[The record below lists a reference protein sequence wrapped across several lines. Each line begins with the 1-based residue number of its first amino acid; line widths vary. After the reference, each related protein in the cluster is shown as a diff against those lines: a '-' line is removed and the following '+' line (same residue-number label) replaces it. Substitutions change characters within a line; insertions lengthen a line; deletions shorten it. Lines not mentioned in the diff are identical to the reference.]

1 MAAVTRDVVVLGGGI
16 SGLTLAYFLRQALP
30 KAVAD
35 ATRIRVLDAST
46 ASGGWVRT
54 AKREGFLFEEGPRG
68 FRPSRNGAEMLR
80 LVEQLQ
86 LQGQMQAVDP
96 AAQARYI
103 LRDGKVEKL
112 PTSLLEALRWPLSLA
127 VARAALH
134 ELFVKPGAMEDESV
148 YKFIARRFSPLVA
161 EKLLDPMA
169 SGIFGGDIRKL
180 SIRSCFPMLVD
191 LEKKHGSVVKGML
204 FGGSKG
210 DDTLL
215 DGTNKSAFVKK
226 HEKSISVSFTDGMS
240 TLMDALADSIKNDP
254 MADLQLNT
262 KVTRLEV
269 HGQNNTSSKGPR
281 FVVESKDPTSG
292 EIQEPI
298 RASHVFSTIPACY
311 LAPVVK
317 DTAPGLAEALNEI
330 KFVDMSMVHV
340 GYNEKVLMTDG
351 FGYLI
356 PTSEREKVL
365 GVVFDSNTFP
375 VQNAEGE
382 MQTRLSVMS
391 GGAHFREVASL
402 PEGELERNALD
413 ALKRHLGITQMP
425 DYVRAMTMTNGIPQ
439 YHVGFGQTLQRIEK
453 QATRSAP
460 GLFLGGNSFYG
471 IGLAD
476 CVTHSKHLALKFAKI
491 KHRDAKASTSSHVA
505 AELLEGA
512 TRSVGIQTVYRDSEA
527 QTDPYTPDY
536 TIQKTATGIT
546 PEIATLV
553 GLNHGRGQLPIGHAE
568 LELIE
573 RNRKKRAFESSL
585 PPMTDEASFL
595 LRKAML
601 EAQETREWA
610 YREAEIDAF
619 HDQRVALLRQ
629 ALAEREKE
637 NAFLSE
643 QRLEALR
650 QRLLHDKEN
659 ALEAIQQERVAA
671 LRKLTKKRAERQ
683 HERGFGAS
691 KPERGRDIIAD
702 YANFGSQV
710 YAPITR
716 DGKAGK
722 TKVSESGI
730 GKPQFLQL
738 DALRELEST
747 LPARMLQSSAG
758 KYKPREKSGRTA
770 KERKQA
776 AIEAHLLKM
785 ESIINKNKE
794 QNEGGATTHGIY
806 GQSHQNT
813 DSPLS
818 RRASQRQQQ
827 LVRPP
832 TPDYALTHV
841 ADAQEN
847 DVDDAVRL
855 LQKLLRGRAV
865 QNMMFEGKER
875 RSDLIAELRAADEQ
889 LALQR
894 RNEFALLQGSGTEA
908 VDRVANAAKTRV
920 EGEVVSEMLDFLS
933 KELSR
938 SREMAKMRAFVIKA
952 TEERRAREVEEGG
965 RRQAED
971 LLRERE
977 DEVFRRVM
985 QVHQETSRDFVDDV
999 LEEIALEQSHAQ
1011 ALNQLH
1017 IRSAGVDGIVLQL
1030 EDEMDSDETVVRELV
1045 ASFLLP
1051 HVQRQHVR
1059 RQVTQEQKKYVT
1071 AAHTLFTEMA
1081 AGMSQPLSSKEDGH
1095 AT

>member
-1 MAAVTRDVVVLGGGI
+1 
-16 SGLTLAYFLRQALP
+16 
-30 KAVAD
+30 
-35 ATRIRVLDAST
+35 
-46 ASGGWVRT
+46 
-54 AKREGFLFEEGPRG
+54 
-68 FRPSRNGAEMLR
+68 
-80 LVEQLQ
+80 
-86 LQGQMQAVDP
+86 
-96 AAQARYI
+96 
-103 LRDGKVEKL
+103 
-112 PTSLLEALRWPLSLA
+112 
-127 VARAALH
+127 
-134 ELFVKPGAMEDESV
+134 
-148 YKFIARRFSPLVA
+148 
-161 EKLLDPMA
+161 
-169 SGIFGGDIRKL
+169 
-180 SIRSCFPMLVD
+180 
-191 LEKKHGSVVKGML
+191 
-204 FGGSKG
+204 
-210 DDTLL
+210 
-215 DGTNKSAFVKK
+215 
-226 HEKSISVSFTDGMS
+226 
-240 TLMDALADSIKNDP
+240 
-254 MADLQLNT
+254 
-262 KVTRLEV
+262 
-269 HGQNNTSSKGPR
+269 
-281 FVVESKDPTSG
+281 
-292 EIQEPI
+292 
-298 RASHVFSTIPACY
+298 
-311 LAPVVK
+311 
-317 DTAPGLAEALNEI
+317 
-330 KFVDMSMVHV
+330 
-340 GYNEKVLMTDG
+340 
-351 FGYLI
+351 
-356 PTSEREKVL
+356 
-365 GVVFDSNTFP
+365 
-375 VQNAEGE
+375 
-382 MQTRLSVMS
+382 
-391 GGAHFREVASL
+391 
-402 PEGELERNALD
+402 
-413 ALKRHLGITQMP
+413 MP

-439 YHVGFGQTLQRIEK
+439 YHVGFGQTLQLSSSGGAFRKGVYRASSKPANTSSAINNQNPTEGSHLISGSERVK
-453 QATRSAP
+453 FHRRPVLPHLQAEPPEVLLAP
-460 GLFLGGNSFYG
+460 VYAVPTLP
-471 IGLAD
+471 
-476 CVTHSKHLALKFAKI
+476 V
-491 KHRDAKASTSSHVA
+491 KHRDAKASHLPT
-505 AELLEGA
+505 LLPNCSKE
-512 TRSVGIQTVYRDSEA
+512 
-527 QTDPYTPDY
+527 P
-536 TIQKTATGIT
+536 
-546 PEIATLV
+546 
-553 GLNHGRGQLPIGHAE
+553 HGRW
-568 LELIE
+568 
-573 RNRKKRAFESSL
+573 
-585 PPMTDEASFL
+585 ASKQCIVTPRRRQIHTHL
-595 LRKAML
+595 TTPSRRLQQAML

-813 DSPLS
+813 DSPLHDGLARDS
-818 RRASQRQQQ
+818 SS
-827 LVRPP
+827 L
-832 TPDYALTHV
+832 
-841 ADAQEN
+841 
-847 DVDDAVRL
+847 
-855 LQKLLRGRAV
+855 
-865 QNMMFEGKER
+865 

-1045 ASFLLP
+1045 ASFCCRMYRGSTYVAKS
-1051 HVQRQHVR
+1051 HRSR
-1059 RQVTQEQKKYVT
+1059 RN
-1071 AAHTLFTEMA
+1071 M
-1081 AGMSQPLSSKEDGH
+1081 
-1095 AT
+1095 

>member
-1 MAAVTRDVVVLGGGI
+1 MSRTVPSR
-16 SGLTLAYFLRQALP
+16 ALDP
-30 KAVAD
+30 VYD
-35 ATRIRVLDAST
+35 TVYTVSS
-46 ASGGWVRT
+46 SGG
-54 AKREGFLFEEGPRG
+54 A
-68 FRPSRNGAEMLR
+68 FRKGVYRASSK
-80 LVEQLQ
+80 
-86 LQGQMQAVDP
+86 P
-96 AAQARYI
+96 A
-103 LRDGKVEKL
+103 
-112 PTSLLEALRWPLSLA
+112 
-127 VARAALH
+127 
-134 ELFVKPGAMEDESV
+134 
-148 YKFIARRFSPLVA
+148 
-161 EKLLDPMA
+161 
-169 SGIFGGDIRKL
+169 
-180 SIRSCFPMLVD
+180 
-191 LEKKHGSVVKGML
+191 
-204 FGGSKG
+204 
-210 DDTLL
+210 
-215 DGTNKSAFVKK
+215 
-226 HEKSISVSFTDGMS
+226 
-240 TLMDALADSIKNDP
+240 
-254 MADLQLNT
+254 
-262 KVTRLEV
+262 
-269 HGQNNTSSKGPR
+269 NTSSAINNQN
-281 FVVESKDPTSG
+281 PTEGSHLISG
-292 EIQEPI
+292 SERVKFHRRPVLPHLQAEPPE
-298 RASHVFSTIPACY
+298 VL
-311 LAPVVK
+311 LAPVYAV
-317 DTAPGLAEALNEI
+317 
-330 KFVDMSMVHV
+330 
-340 GYNEKVLMTDG
+340 
-351 FGYLI
+351 
-356 PTSEREKVL
+356 PTL
-365 GVVFDSNTFP
+365 P
-375 VQNAEGE
+375 V
-382 MQTRLSVMS
+382 
-391 GGAHFREVASL
+391 
-402 PEGELERNALD
+402 
-413 ALKRHLGITQMP
+413 
-425 DYVRAMTMTNGIPQ
+425 
-439 YHVGFGQTLQRIEK
+439 
-453 QATRSAP
+453 
-460 GLFLGGNSFYG
+460 
-471 IGLAD
+471 
-476 CVTHSKHLALKFAKI
+476 

-827 LVRPP
+827 L
-832 TPDYALTHV
+832 
-841 ADAQEN
+841 
-847 DVDDAVRL
+847 
-855 LQKLLRGRAV
+855 KLLRGRAV

>member
-1 MAAVTRDVVVLGGGI
+1 MSRTVPSRALDPVYDTVYTISNSGGSFRKGVYRASSKPVSTSSIINNQNPTEGSHLI
-16 SGLTLAYFLRQALP
+16 SGSERVKFHRRPVLPHLQAEP
-30 KAVAD
+30 PE
-35 ATRIRVLDAST
+35 VL
-46 ASGGWVRT
+46 
-54 AKREGFLFEEGPRG
+54 
-68 FRPSRNGAEMLR
+68 
-80 LVEQLQ
+80 
-86 LQGQMQAVDP
+86 
-96 AAQARYI
+96 
-103 LRDGKVEKL
+103 
-112 PTSLLEALRWPLSLA
+112 
-127 VARAALH
+127 
-134 ELFVKPGAMEDESV
+134 
-148 YKFIARRFSPLVA
+148 
-161 EKLLDPMA
+161 
-169 SGIFGGDIRKL
+169 
-180 SIRSCFPMLVD
+180 
-191 LEKKHGSVVKGML
+191 
-204 FGGSKG
+204 
-210 DDTLL
+210 
-215 DGTNKSAFVKK
+215 
-226 HEKSISVSFTDGMS
+226 
-240 TLMDALADSIKNDP
+240 
-254 MADLQLNT
+254 
-262 KVTRLEV
+262 
-269 HGQNNTSSKGPR
+269 
-281 FVVESKDPTSG
+281 
-292 EIQEPI
+292 
-298 RASHVFSTIPACY
+298 
-311 LAPVVK
+311 LAPVYV
-317 DTAPGLAEALNEI
+317 
-330 KFVDMSMVHV
+330 V
-340 GYNEKVLMTDG
+340 
-351 FGYLI
+351 
-356 PTSEREKVL
+356 PTL
-365 GVVFDSNTFP
+365 P
-375 VQNAEGE
+375 VQ
-382 MQTRLSVMS
+382 
-391 GGAHFREVASL
+391 
-402 PEGELERNALD
+402 
-413 ALKRHLGITQMP
+413 
-425 DYVRAMTMTNGIPQ
+425 
-439 YHVGFGQTLQRIEK
+439 
-453 QATRSAP
+453 
-460 GLFLGGNSFYG
+460 
-471 IGLAD
+471 
-476 CVTHSKHLALKFAKI
+476 
-491 KHRDAKASTSSHVA
+491 HRDAKASTSPHVA
-505 AELLEGA
+505 AEVLEGA

-553 GLNHGRGQLPIGHAE
+553 GLNHARGQLPIGQAE

-573 RNRKKRAFESSL
+573 RNRKNRAFEASL
-585 PPMTDEASFL
+585 PPMTDEANFL

-601 EAQETREWA
+601 EAQETREWV

-619 HDQRVALLRQ
+619 HDQRVALLEQ

-650 QRLLHDKEN
+650 QRVLHEKEN

-671 LRKLTKKRAERQ
+671 LRKLTKKRAQRQ

-691 KPERGRDIIAD
+691 KPERGRDIIAE

-722 TKVSESGI
+722 TEVRESGI
-730 GKPQFLQL
+730 GKTQFLQL
-738 DALRELEST
+738 DALRELESA
-747 LPARMLQSSAG
+747 LPARMVQPAAG
-758 KYKPREKSGRTA
+758 KYTPREKSGRTA

-794 QNEGGATTHGIY
+794 QNEAGGSTRKA
-806 GQSHQNT
+806 HQNVS
-813 DSPLS
+813 SPLS

-832 TPDYALTHV
+832 TPDYALAHV

-847 DVDDAVRL
+847 DVEDAVRL

-875 RSDLIAELRAADEQ
+875 RTELIDELRAADEQ

-894 RNEFALLQGSGTEA
+894 RNAFALFQGSGTEA
-908 VDRVANAAKTRV
+908 IDRVANAAKTRV

-952 TEERRAREVEEGG
+952 TEERRVREVEEGG

-985 QVHQETSRDFVDDV
+985 QVHQETSRDFVNDI

-1011 ALNQLH
+1011 ALNELH

-1059 RQVTQEQKKYVT
+1059 RQVTLEQKKYVT
-1071 AAHTLFTEMA
+1071 AAHALLTEMA
-1081 AGMSQPLSSKEDGH
+1081 ANMSHPTHTSGAEH
-1095 AT
+1095 AA

>member
-1 MAAVTRDVVVLGGGI
+1 MSQTVPSR
-16 SGLTLAYFLRQALP
+16 ALDP
-30 KAVAD
+30 VYD
-35 ATRIRVLDAST
+35 TVYTVSS
-46 ASGGWVRT
+46 SGG
-54 AKREGFLFEEGPRG
+54 A
-68 FRPSRNGAEMLR
+68 FRKGVYRASSK
-80 LVEQLQ
+80 
-86 LQGQMQAVDP
+86 P
-96 AAQARYI
+96 A
-103 LRDGKVEKL
+103 
-112 PTSLLEALRWPLSLA
+112 
-127 VARAALH
+127 
-134 ELFVKPGAMEDESV
+134 
-148 YKFIARRFSPLVA
+148 
-161 EKLLDPMA
+161 
-169 SGIFGGDIRKL
+169 
-180 SIRSCFPMLVD
+180 
-191 LEKKHGSVVKGML
+191 
-204 FGGSKG
+204 
-210 DDTLL
+210 
-215 DGTNKSAFVKK
+215 
-226 HEKSISVSFTDGMS
+226 
-240 TLMDALADSIKNDP
+240 
-254 MADLQLNT
+254 
-262 KVTRLEV
+262 
-269 HGQNNTSSKGPR
+269 NTSSAINNQN
-281 FVVESKDPTSG
+281 PTEGSHLISG
-292 EIQEPI
+292 SERVKFHRRPVLPHLQAEPPE
-298 RASHVFSTIPACY
+298 VL
-311 LAPVVK
+311 LAPVYAV
-317 DTAPGLAEALNEI
+317 
-330 KFVDMSMVHV
+330 
-340 GYNEKVLMTDG
+340 
-351 FGYLI
+351 
-356 PTSEREKVL
+356 PTL
-365 GVVFDSNTFP
+365 P
-375 VQNAEGE
+375 V
-382 MQTRLSVMS
+382 
-391 GGAHFREVASL
+391 
-402 PEGELERNALD
+402 
-413 ALKRHLGITQMP
+413 
-425 DYVRAMTMTNGIPQ
+425 
-439 YHVGFGQTLQRIEK
+439 
-453 QATRSAP
+453 
-460 GLFLGGNSFYG
+460 
-471 IGLAD
+471 
-476 CVTHSKHLALKFAKI
+476 

-702 YANFGSQV
+702 YANFGSHV

-722 TKVSESGI
+722 TEVSESGI

-738 DALRELEST
+738 DGLRELEST

-776 AIEAHLLKM
+776 AIEAHLLKV

-827 LVRPP
+827 L
-832 TPDYALTHV
+832 
-841 ADAQEN
+841 
-847 DVDDAVRL
+847 
-855 LQKLLRGRAV
+855 KLLRGRAV

-952 TEERRAREVEEGG
+952 TEERCAREVEEGG

-1017 IRSAGVDGIVLQL
+1017 VRSAGVDGIVLQL

-1071 AAHTLFTEMA
+1071 AAHALLTEMA